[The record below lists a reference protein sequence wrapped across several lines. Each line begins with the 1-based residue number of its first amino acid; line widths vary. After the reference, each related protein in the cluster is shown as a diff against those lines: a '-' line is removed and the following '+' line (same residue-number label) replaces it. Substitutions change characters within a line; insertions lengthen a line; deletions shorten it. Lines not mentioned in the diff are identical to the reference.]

1 MIKYPRDYKVMAML
15 FSYNNNLNKEEFEE
29 LVKYVLQ
36 LKTMAPHYL
45 RGFISKHYYVN
56 KFRISPNVTED
67 IYVLLTLNV
76 SNAKFL
82 IFV

>member
-1 MIKYPRDYKVMAML
+1 MAML
-15 FSYNNNLNKEEFEE
+15 FSCKNNLNKEEFEE

-36 LKTMAPHYL
+36 LKTIAPQYL
-45 RGFISKHYYVN
+45 HGFISNHYDVN
-56 KFRISPNVTED
+56 KFRIGPKGTED

-76 SNAKFL
+76 SNSKFL

>member
-1 MIKYPRDYKVMAML
+1 MAML

-29 LVKYVLQ
+29 FVKYVLQ

-45 RGFISKHYYVN
+45 RGFISKHYDVN